1 MNRRMAYSAL
11 ALVAVALVAGLLIE
25 GHKISV
31 VATTTSSDV
40 TMTTTIASA
49 SEPTSGFYLDIGASA
64 SLGMQPNG
72 IIGRDGH
79 DTDMG
84 YANDVVTM
92 EAAKGVSL
100 ALRQI
105 GCPGETAQSMVGHIA
120 DGCYQAPATQM
131 STAVSLLRANHGEVG
146 LVTIDL
152 GFNNVRPCLTVK
164 LIDETCANNGIALVA
179 KYLPVVLRT
188 LKAAAGTR
196 VHFVGLD
203 YNDPYLAFYMK
214 GAAGAADATKT
225 LAAMTLLNN
234 VLKNDY
240 AAASIP
246 VANVPGIF
254 QDDSTSPTKLSGLGT
269 VPENV
274 AKVCELTWMC
284 KKSPWGPDD
293 HPNNAGYRLIAVAI
307 AAQLPSKW

>member
-1 MNRRMAYSAL
+1 MNRRVAYPAV
-11 ALVAVALVAGLLIE
+11 ALVAVALVASLLFV
-25 GHKISV
+25 GHKVLSTV
-31 VATTTSSDV
+31 TTTSTDV

-79 DTDMG
+79 DTDTG
-84 YANDVVTM
+84 YANDVVAI

-105 GCPGETAQSMVGHIA
+105 GCPGETAQSMAGHIG
-120 DGCYQAPATQM
+120 DGCYEAPTTQM
-131 STAVSLLRANHGEVG
+131 STALSLLRANHGEVG
-146 LVTIDL
+146 LVTVDL
-152 GFNNVRPCLTVK
+152 GFNNIRPCLTVK
-164 LIDETCANNGIALVA
+164 LIDETCVKNRISLVA
-179 KYLPVVLRT
+179 KYLPEVLRM
-188 LKAAAGTR
+188 LKSAAGAR

-203 YNDPYLAFYMK
+203 YNDPYLAFYLK
-214 GAAGAADATKT
+214 GAAGSADATKT
-225 LAAMTLLNN
+225 LAAMTLLNKT
-234 VLKNDY
+234 LEGDY
-240 AAASIP
+240 AAVSMP
-246 VANVPGIF
+246 VANVPGQF
-254 QDDSTSPTKLSGLGT
+254 QSYNNTPTKLSSFGI

-284 KKSPWGPDD
+284 KTAPWGPDD